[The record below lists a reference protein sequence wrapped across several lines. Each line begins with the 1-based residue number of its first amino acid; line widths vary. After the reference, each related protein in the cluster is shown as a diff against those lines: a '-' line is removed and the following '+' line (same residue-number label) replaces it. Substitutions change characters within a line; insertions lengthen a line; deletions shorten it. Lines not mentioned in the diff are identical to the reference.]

1 MTTVPR
7 TLLIVDDDDGIQ
19 RQLRWAFE
27 SFNVALAAD
36 RDSALDAVRD
46 KRPPVV
52 VLDLGL
58 PPDVDGP
65 SEGLKALAE
74 ILTLAPRT
82 KVIVMTGQAAREY
95 AVSAVGAGAYDFYQK
110 PIEIDVLG
118 PIVERAYE
126 LFVLE
131 EENRTLSRAQG
142 DGATLPGLITV
153 NPDMQA
159 ICHEAEQF
167 ARAEVSVLIVGE
179 SGTGK
184 ELVARGIHK
193 LSDRADM
200 PFIAINSASI
210 PDQLLESELFGH
222 EKGAFTGAHKTVTGK
237 VELANGGSLF
247 LDEIGDLSL
256 PLQAKL
262 LRFLQ
267 ERVIER
273 IGGREQISIDVRVIS
288 ATNKDLTALI
298 ESGIFREDLYYRL
311 SEVVIRVPPL
321 RDRPDDT
328 VVIANH
334 LLRTFAEELSR
345 NVHGFS
351 GDALA
356 AITSHDWPGNV
367 RELQNQIKRAVIG
380 TKGNLVTAAELGLA
394 ASEDMSTL
402 VTLKEA
408 RDKAEYHAITN
419 AMRHA
424 RGNISKAAKYL
435 EVSRP
440 KLYDLLRQHS
450 IKV

>member
-27 SFNVALAAD
+27 SFNVELAAD
-36 RDSALDAVRD
+36 RESALDAVRD
-46 KRPPVV
+46 ARPPVV
-52 VLDLGL
+52 ILDLGL

-65 SEGLKALAE
+65 SEGLKALEE
-74 ILTLAPRT
+74 ILTVAPST
-82 KVIVMTGQAAREY
+82 KVIVMTGQAEREY
-95 AVSAVGAGAYDFYQK
+95 AVRAVGAGAYDFYQK

-118 PIVERAYE
+118 PIVERAYG
-126 LFVLE
+126 LSVLE
-131 EENRTLSRAQG
+131 EENRTLIRAKSSG
-142 DGATLPGLITV
+142 SALPGLITV
-153 NPDMQA
+153 NPGMQA
-159 ICHEAEQF
+159 ICREAEQF
-167 ARAEVSVLIVGE
+167 ARAEVSALIIGE

-184 ELVARGIHK
+184 ELVARGIHE
-193 LSDRADM
+193 LSDRADE

-273 IGGREQISIDVRVIS
+273 IGGREQIPIDVRVIS

-298 ESGIFREDLYYRL
+298 EAGSFREDLYYRL

-321 RDRPDDT
+321 RDRPDDA
-328 VVIANH
+328 VVIANY

-345 NVHGFS
+345 GVQGFS

-367 RELQNQIKRAVIG
+367 RELQNQVKRAVIG
-380 TKGNLVTAAELGLA
+380 ATGNLVTAADMGLA
-394 ASEDMSTL
+394 VSEDMSAIT
-402 VTLKEA
+402 TLKEA
-408 RDKAEYHAITN
+408 RDKAENRAITN

-424 RGNISKAAKYL
+424 KGNISKAAKYL

-440 KLYDLLRQHS
+440 KLYDLLRHHN